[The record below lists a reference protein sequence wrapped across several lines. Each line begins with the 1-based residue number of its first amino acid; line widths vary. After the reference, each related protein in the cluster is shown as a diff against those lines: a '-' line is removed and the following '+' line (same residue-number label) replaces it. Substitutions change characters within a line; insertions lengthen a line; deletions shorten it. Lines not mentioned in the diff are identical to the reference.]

1 MTDKPAD
8 KQRSQGNPSTEH
20 KCRQATVVS
29 AYYQGE
35 ARIQIASPP
44 AEVYA
49 LVADVTR
56 MGEWSPECYR
66 CEWLGGATG
75 PQAGASFRGHNQWG
89 EMRWARTATITVAAP
104 GEEFAFTTISEPE
117 FPDSTDWC
125 YRFEARQGG
134 TLVTE
139 SCVVTENQWAPEM
152 HAMIEEH
159 GRGTQQRMQQTLER
173 LKAAAEARMS

>member
-1 MTDKPAD
+1 MTSSQEDTQMNQFNPAT
-8 KQRSQGNPSTEH
+8 GH

-35 ARIQIASPP
+35 TRIQVACSP

-49 LVADVTR
+49 LVSDVTR

-75 PQAGASFRGHNQWG
+75 PQVGVRFRGYNQWG

-104 GEEFAFTTISEPE
+104 GEEFAFTTIAEPE

-125 YRFEARQGG
+125 YRFEAREGG
-134 TLVTE
+134 TLVME
-139 SCVVTENQWAPEM
+139 SCVLTENQWPHDM
-152 HAMIEEH
+152 QAMIAEH
-159 GRGTQQRMQQTLER
+159 GLGVQQRMQQTLER
-173 LKAAAEARMS
+173 LKTSIEARR

>member
-1 MTDKPAD
+1 MASKET
-8 KQRSQGNPSTEH
+8 QSHQENPTTRH
-20 KCRQATVVS
+20 QCRQATVVS

-35 ARIQIASPP
+35 ARIQIACPP

-75 PQAGASFRGHNQWG
+75 PQEGANFRGYNQWG
-89 EMRWARTATITVAAP
+89 EMRWSRTATITVATP
-104 GEEFAFTTISEPE
+104 GKEFAFTTIAEPE

-125 YRFEARQGG
+125 YRFEARDGG

-139 SCVVTENQWAPEM
+139 SCVVTENQWPADM
-152 HAMIEEH
+152 QAMIEEH

-173 LKAAAEARMS
+173 LKTYAEARR

>member
-1 MTDKPAD
+1 
-8 KQRSQGNPSTEH
+8 
-20 KCRQATVVS
+20 
-29 AYYQGE
+29 
-35 ARIQIASPP
+35 
-44 AEVYA
+44 
-49 LVADVTR
+49 
-56 MGEWSPECYR
+56 
-66 CEWLGGATG
+66 
-75 PQAGASFRGHNQWG
+75 
-89 EMRWARTATITVAAP
+89 MRWSRTATITVAAP

-125 YRFEARQGG
+125 YRFEAQQGG

-173 LKAAAEARMS
+173 LKATAEARR